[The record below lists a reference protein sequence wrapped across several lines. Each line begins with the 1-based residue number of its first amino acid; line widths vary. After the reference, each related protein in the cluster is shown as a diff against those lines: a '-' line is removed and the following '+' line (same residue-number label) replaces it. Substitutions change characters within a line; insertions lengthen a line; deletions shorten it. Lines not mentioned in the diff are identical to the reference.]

1 MNKQKQSME
10 ERVRPKIKRI
20 LKDHNMKIDWD
31 CLCDDKIL
39 KIINAEIN
47 LAKKELTSSRDW
59 RLIPMIKIFALKQHA
74 DKLCGMDAIEDID
87 ELHKRIDALLK
98 EKLN

>member
-1 MNKQKQSME
+1 ME
-10 ERVRPKIKRI
+10 KRLRKFNLYLFNLGGKEVI
-20 LKDHNMKIDWD
+20 EFVNSEID
-31 CLCDDKIL
+31 
-39 KIINAEIN
+39 
-47 LAKKELTSSRDW
+47 LAQKELISSCDW

-74 DKLCGMDAIEDID
+74 DKLCGMDAIEDIE